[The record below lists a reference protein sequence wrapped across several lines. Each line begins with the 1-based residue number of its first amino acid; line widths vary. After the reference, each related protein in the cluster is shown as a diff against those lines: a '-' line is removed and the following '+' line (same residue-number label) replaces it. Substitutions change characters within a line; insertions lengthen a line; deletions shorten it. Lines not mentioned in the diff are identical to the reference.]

1 MTRYFQSI
9 LSKRSSGLKGQIN
22 IPSDKSISHRALI
35 MGSLAIGK
43 TSISRLLESDDIF
56 KTVNGLKALGVDIY
70 KESDNWCVHGVGI
83 GGFCEPDNIIDC
95 GNSGTSVR
103 LLMGLVSTCPIKVT
117 FTGDDSLRKRPMD
130 RVVMPLSEFGAIFSS
145 NHDFK
150 LPINVIGSSEPIP
163 INYNLQIPSAQVKSA
178 ILLAGLNVRGKT
190 TVLENEP
197 TRDHTEKMLKFL
209 GANIQIEKKGS
220 INNIS
225 VNGFPKLNPGNISV
239 PGDISSASFPIAL
252 ACMIPN
258 SELIVKSVGLNPL
271 RDGFI
276 ETLIEMGANIKIQ
289 NKNIEAGELVAD
301 LHVSYSPNL
310 VGVEVPEDRSARMID
325 EYPILSILA
334 ATATGPTIMKG
345 IEELR
350 FKESDRLEAI
360 ADGLEK
366 NGVFITKKKDQLTVF
381 GRGGSQKIK
390 GGSIIN
396 ASNDHRIAMSFAS
409 LGSITENSIEIRGA
423 SSIKTSFPN
432 FIDLMNSIGLKIVA
446 LKD

>member
-1 MTRYFQSI
+1 MTECFQTI
-9 LSKRSSGLKGQIN
+9 LSKRSSGLKGQIH

-35 MGSLAIGK
+35 LGSLAIGK
-43 TSISRLLESDDIF
+43 TSIFRLLESDDIF

-70 KESDNWCVHGVGI
+70 KESDKWCVHGVGV
-83 GGFCEPDNIIDC
+83 GGFCEPENIIDC

-130 RVVMPLSEFGAIFSS
+130 RVIKPLSEFGTIFTS
-145 NHDFK
+145 NHDSK
-150 LPINVIGSSEPIP
+150 LPINVIGSNDPIP

-209 GANIQIEKKGS
+209 GAKIQIKKKGS
-220 INNIS
+220 SNNIS
-225 VNGFPKLNPGNISV
+225 VNGFPKLNPGIISV

-258 SELIVKSVGLNPL
+258 SELIIKRVGLNPL
-271 RDGFI
+271 RDGFV
-276 ETLIEMGANIKIQ
+276 ETLIEMGANIKIK
-289 NKNIEAGELVAD
+289 NKNTEAGELVAD
-301 LHVSYSPNL
+301 LYVCYSPNL
-310 VGVEVPEDRSARMID
+310 VGVEVPEDRAARMID

-345 IEELR
+345 IEELK
-350 FKESDRLEAI
+350 FKESDRIEAI

-366 NGVFITKKKDQLTVF
+366 NGVFITKKNDQLTVF
-381 GRGGSQKIK
+381 GKGNQKIK

-432 FIDLMNSIGLKIVA
+432 FIDLMNSIGLNIIA